1 MEAIKRRRSL
11 SVQEWSRVMRRF
23 ATSGITVSAFCRRE
37 GLNEGSFYRW
47 RPRVR
52 AASMNRNL
60 AVQESLELPPP
71 QPSSFVDLGAL
82 HDASA
87 SPIAGGGTL
96 DLRLDLGGGLS
107 LHLVRR

>member
-11 SVQEWSRVMRRF
+11 SVREWSRVQRRF
-23 ATSGITVSAFCRRE
+23 ATSGMTVSAFCRRE

-47 RPRVR
+47 RPRVS
-52 AASMNRNL
+52 AALTTREL
-60 AVQESLELPPP
+60 TVQKLQESAAP
-71 QPSSFVDLGAL
+71 QPSDFVDLGAL

-87 SPIAGGGTL
+87 GAIAGVGAL
-96 DLRLDLGGGLS
+96 DLHLELGGGLS